1 LSGPTVYKVS
11 EAVGPLGF
19 TPVVKQSID
28 AREVI
33 IDFSRWLDTG
43 ESIATL
49 SNFAILANPSASYPS
64 WQTDFP
70 FVTPTTPAP
79 ADTIPLVLIDGATV
93 LSSSRAPADRQRHA
107 WSRLYGVVPSDRGAD
122 SAPQGN
128 RHPGQHQSAGEFF
141 HDLVDNGSG
150 SIGYGGQ
157 QHGGAGCRNY
167 RLGQCEQ
174 YQRRRRSRLRC
185 RPTPVL
191 DQTINAK
198 DVAGNAGTNAIT
210 WQGAAGA
217 LIDGAA
223 TFVWGVSSAADQ
235 FKWTGSGW
243 SIL

>member
-1 LSGPTVYKVS
+1 MTGPTVYKVS

-49 SNFAILANPSASYPS
+49 SNFAILANPSVSYPS

-79 ADTIPLVLIDGATV
+79 ADTIPLVIDGATV
-93 LSSSRAPADRQRHA
+93 LSSSRASLLIGNGTPGLAYMVSFLVTVAPTQRLKEIDILVSINQPVNSSMISSTTVPAQ
-107 WSRLYGVVPSDRGAD
+107 SVTVVSATAALVAGTTGSVNVNNTSGA
-122 SAPQGN
+122 PITITL
-128 RHPGQHQSAGEFF
+128 P
-141 HDLVDNGSG
+141 
-150 SIGYGGQ
+150 
-157 QHGGAGCRNY
+157 
-167 RLGQCEQ
+167 
-174 YQRRRRSRLRC
+174 
-185 RPTPVL
+185 PTPVL

-198 DVAGNAGTNAIT
+198 DVGRNAGTNAIT

-223 TFVWGVSSAADQ
+223 TFIWGVSGAADQ